1 MRMRARRARGRL
13 RTAAVTTSVIALSA
27 VVGLM
32 SSSACRA
39 GAAAPRAAARAT
51 TSTQLQA
58 AARASLETWRQ
69 AYEVRSLEALGNL
82 YTHDPS
88 LVVVHQG
95 TANFGW
101 PSVEAM
107 LRDRVARSSS
117 IRLRIKD
124 VQVET
129 LGPDTVSALATLT
142 REVTE
147 GATTAVE
154 TGTLTLILW
163 REPGAAG
170 RWLITLEHYSYGRS

>member
-1 MRMRARRARGRL
+1 LKGEKL
-13 RTAAVTTSVIALSA
+13 GQYESAL
-27 VVGLM
+27 
-32 SSSACRA
+32 
-39 GAAAPRAAARAT
+39 AP
-51 TSTQLQA
+51 
-58 AARASLETWRQ
+58 
-69 AYEVRSLEALGNL
+69 
-82 YTHDPS
+82 
-88 LVVVHQG
+88 
-95 TANFGW
+95 
-101 PSVEAM
+101 
-107 LRDRVARSSS
+107 VARSSA